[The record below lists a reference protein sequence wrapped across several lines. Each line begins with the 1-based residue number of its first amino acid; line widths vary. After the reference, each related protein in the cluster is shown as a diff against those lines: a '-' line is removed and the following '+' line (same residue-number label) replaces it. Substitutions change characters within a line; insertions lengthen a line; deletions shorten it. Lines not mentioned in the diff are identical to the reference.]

1 MLIAKELAI
10 TLVAAMI
17 IRLDDF
23 DNFIECLLQLI
34 YSKTIVVF
42 LAWLVFGNA
51 SLFVSAFALSMVMT
65 FLLIDFEDIE
75 ERFDEL
81 KNL

>member
-23 DNFIECLLQLI
+23 DDFIEYLLQLI
-34 YSKTIVVF
+34 YAKTIVVF

-51 SLFVSAFALSMVMT
+51 SSFVSAFALSMVVT